1 MKNHK
6 HFSVILLSILL
17 FVPTTLLG
25 QHTITLKGSYLDEEL
40 FYSAD
45 DLLPDDC
52 WRDDAIVTLTIPKD
66 ESCLEVKFVLDN
78 KPSWNKVQAET
89 SFKASLTKIKDATD
103 CLFLTNEAGFELVLS
118 YRMDNRHFCISL
130 GHKGEFSIDYIAN
143 PYTYLSIPEAFARIK
158 KELLAPFITCSRTWT
173 DFLKLPMGIK
183 CPEGWNTPYEQFIPI
198 AERFYGEA
206 KDFLGLHYKFENFHG
221 ELCGQKIDV
230 IDIEKGTTRNMGS
243 EKHILDIECNVF
255 LLTPQYY
262 KARKKYQHLQESEC
276 QWDKKSAMRYRDEI
290 LAILRREGIYMQKIN
305 NWRYEGYNSD
315 GRKISLSCYRLSR
328 PCFYSV
334 SLTVHNKTEKDS
346 PFSIILDYK
355 Q

>member
-45 DLLPDDC
+45 DLVPDDC

-89 SFKASLTKIKDATD
+89 SFKPSLTAIKDSTD
-103 CLFLTNEAGFELVLS
+103 CLSLTNEAGFELVFR
-118 YRMDNRHFCISL
+118 YRKDNRQFCISL
-130 GHKGEFSIDYIAN
+130 GHKGEFYIDYIAN

-158 KELLAPFITCSRTWT
+158 KELLAPFTICSRTWT
-173 DFLKLPMGIK
+173 DVLKYPMGIK

-198 AERFYGEA
+198 AERFYGAA
-206 KDFLGLHYKFENFHG
+206 KNFLGLHYQLKNFYG

-230 IDIEKGTTRNMGS
+230 IDIEDGTARNMGY
-243 EKHILDIECNVF
+243 EKYIQYIDYSVF
-255 LLTPQYY
+255 LHTPQYY
-262 KARKKYQHLQESEC
+262 KAHKKYQHLQESEC
-276 QWDKKSAMRYRDEI
+276 QWDKKSALRYRDEV
-290 LAILRREGIYMQKIN
+290 LEMLRKEGIYMQTISKQY
-305 NWRYEGYNSD
+305 YEGINSD
-315 GRKISLSCYRLSR
+315 GRKISLSFRRLGR

-334 SLTVHNKTEKDS
+334 SLKVHNKTEKDF
-346 PFSIILDYK
+346 PYTIILDNK